1 MNRKFFSLL
10 LAAGMVVSLLSGCG
24 SAASSAKSGDEL
36 AQIKRKGEIV
46 FATEGTWSP
55 WTYHDKSD
63 KLVGFDI
70 EIAKAAAKKL
80 GVKAAFVEGKWDG
93 LLAGLEAGRYDSMA
107 NGVEVTAERKAKY
120 DFSEPYGYI
129 RTAIIVK
136 DGSPIASFDDLK
148 GKTTANTLSS
158 TYAELAEKYGAKT
171 TGVDDLNQTIEL
183 LLAGRVDATLNAE
196 VTYYDYMHQHPDAK
210 LKVAALTD
218 DASHVAFP
226 LRKGKD
232 SASLRKA
239 LNKAVEELRQD
250 GTLKKISV
258 KYFGSDITAKR

>member
-1 MNRKFFSLL
+1 MNKKFISLL
-10 LAAGMVVSLLSGCG
+10 LAVGMAASLLSGCG
-24 SAASSAKSGDEL
+24 STSGSGAKSASGDEL
-36 AQIKRKGEIV
+36 AQIRKKGEIV

-70 EIAKAAAKKL
+70 EIARAAAKKL
-80 GVKAAFVEGKWDG
+80 GVKATFVEGKWDG

-107 NGVEVTAERKAKY
+107 NGVEVTAERKEKY

-136 DGSPIASFDDLK
+136 NDSTISSFQDLK

-158 TYAELAEKYGAKT
+158 TYAELAERYGAKT

-196 VTYYDYMHQHPDAK
+196 VTYYDYMNQHPDAK
-210 LKVAALTD
+210 LRIAALTD
-218 DASHVAFP
+218 N
-226 LRKGKD
+226 
-232 SASLRKA
+232 ASLSPSRFRGQVKTA
-239 LNKAVEELRQD
+239 KIKV
-250 GTLKKISV
+250 KHKISR
-258 KYFGSDITAKR
+258 TE